1 MFKRLITKQ
10 QTSILS
16 AAFVIAIMV
25 AASRILGLIR
35 NRLLTDRFSEAQLD
49 PYFAAFRIPNFVFEL
64 LIMGAIS
71 VAFIPVFTALISKN
85 EKEEA
90 FKVASSVINICVAAL
105 AVLSV
110 IFFIFTPQFVGIL
123 VPGFDPDK
131 QALVASFA
139 RIMLIFQVFPLVVGN
154 FYTGMLQSFKQFL
167 IPAVA
172 PVVYNLGSIIGIIFL
187 TPYFGLYAPVYGIV
201 IGAFLFFLIQLP
213 FLSQFNY
220 KHSFLF
226 DLKRKGVRQIGRL
239 MLPRTMSI
247 AASQIDATV
256 DIILASLMS
265 AGSVTIF
272 TLAQQLSLVPLGL
285 FGLPIAQAALPTFS
299 EYAARGDRH
308 KLKDSLLTSL
318 HQILFF
324 ILPAAAFLIV
334 MRIPVVRLVYGADL
348 FTWTATVL
356 TGRTLAFF
364 AISLFAQAMVHLLSR
379 GFFAVH
385 DSKTPVAI
393 AVISIVTNTLMSLLF
408 VFVFRLPIWSL
419 ALSASVAS
427 ILNAI
432 LLLIFLDK
440 RLGGF
445 DRTKLFFPAIKIG
458 AAALVMGLFLYIP
471 MKLFDQLIFD
481 TTLTLN
487 LLLLTGTAS
496 CIGLATYLFCAWLFN
511 IEEILTFIKFAQKLV
526 RIKDIIVEPSQ
537 EVDPEK
543 R

>member
-1 MFKRLITKQ
+1 MFKRLITSQ

-49 PYFAAFRIPNFVFEL
+49 PYFAAFRIPNFVFEI

-85 EKEEA
+85 EKSEA
-90 FKVASSVINICVAAL
+90 FKVASSVINISVAFL
-105 AVLSV
+105 GFLSL
-110 IFFIFTPQFVGIL
+110 IFFIFTPQFVAIL
-123 VPGFDPDK
+123 VPGFDADK
-131 QALVASFA
+131 QAQVASFA
-139 RIMLIFQVFPLVVGN
+139 RIMLIFQVLPLVVGN
-154 FYTGMLQSFKQFL
+154 FFTGMLQSFKQFL

-172 PVVYNLGSIIGIIFL
+172 PVVYNLGSILGIVFL
-187 TPYFGLYAPVYGIV
+187 TPYYGLYAPVYGIV
-201 IGAFLFFLIQLP
+201 IGAFLFLLIQIPL
-213 FLSQFNY
+213 LSQFNY
-220 KHSFLF
+220 KHTFLF
-226 DLKRKGVRQIGRL
+226 DTKRKGVRQIGKL
-239 MLPRTMSI
+239 MLPRTLSV

-265 AGSVTIF
+265 AGSVTVF

-299 EYAARGDRH
+299 EYAARGDRE
-308 KLKDSLLTSL
+308 KLKSSLLTSL

-324 ILPAAAFLIV
+324 ILPAGAFLVV

-364 AISLFAQAMVHLLSR
+364 AVSLFAQATVHLLSR
-379 GFFAVH
+379 GFFAIH
-385 DSKTPVAI
+385 DSKTPVVI
-393 AVISIVTNTLMSLLF
+393 AVISIAANTILSLLF
-408 VFVFRLPIWSL
+408 VFMFSMPIWAL
-419 ALSASVAS
+419 ALAAS
-427 ILNAI
+427 IASTLNA
-432 LLLIFLDK
+432 LLLLLYLDK

-445 DRTKLFFPAIKIG
+445 NRKKLFLPAIKIG
-458 AAALVMGLFLYIP
+458 TATLIMGLSLYVP
-471 MKLFDQLIFD
+471 MKLLDQLVFD

-511 IEEILTFIKFAQKLV
+511 IEEVLTFIKFAQKLV
-526 RIKDIIVEPSQ
+526 KIKDILVEPSQ
-537 EVDPEK
+537 EVGPEK